1 MRVRKLSTKEGV
13 VHHKSGECLAMA
25 EYSSSRRTLALR
37 MILLGEAG
45 AGKTCLYHWIKYKVS
60 TLYYS
65 ILQRL
70 CLW

>member
-1 MRVRKLSTKEGV
+1 
-13 VHHKSGECLAMA
+13 MA
-25 EYSSSRRTLALR
+25 EYSSLGRPLALR

-60 TLYYS
+60 TTDYS

-70 CLW
+70 FPLVEL